1 MGEVINLGSNFEVS
15 IGDTVKT
22 ITELM
27 DAEIEIHKDE
37 QRLRPEK
44 SEVERLR
51 ADNTKAKKLLKWK
64 PKYKGLTGFR
74 KGLEKTVDWF
84 TDQYNLKNYKIS
96 KYNI

>member
-37 QRLRPEK
+37 QRLRP
-44 SEVERLR
+44 
-51 ADNTKAKKLLKWK
+51 KKK
-64 PKYKGLTGFR
+64 
-74 KGLEKTVDWF
+74 
-84 TDQYNLKNYKIS
+84 
-96 KYNI
+96 